1 MRILILILLSPVV
14 LWSQEWKLQW
24 SDEFNGTELNLQHW
38 NYEIGNGE
46 GGWGTG
52 QIDYCTDRPEN
63 VRVHKGFLKLGINKE
78 DISGFHYTAGRIN
91 TRNKITAKYGRIEA
105 RIKIPAGRGIGAA
118 FWMLPQDEK
127 FGWWPRSGEI
137 DILEINGHEIH
148 RNYGTVHY
156 MLSGQ
161 RKYTGHDIIV
171 PNDLSKEFHV
181 YAIEWDEKIIKWFL
195 DDSLY
200 HTFPIA
206 EPIDERTPFNERF
219 YFILSTGVGS
229 DFSGKIIEDKLLPQ
243 TMEVDYLRVYKKVV
257 HPEIQMAIG
266 SEDGKSLELHFN
278 EQIKPTADF
287 SKIKFIGQENAVVS
301 VQNKYRENNVLVLQL
316 AKVLNSKDFMVALGA
331 GAVTTL
337 DQIPNKD
344 LAAFTVI
351 NLVSGSN
358 PHWLGALTMSDAYTL
373 EVSGSKK
380 FTSDPSISKIEV
392 LQNGKRVGCT
402 ISVDSLRPSKLLIKA
417 GIPFMKGDSLQLS
430 IPANTCKSND
440 GIFYPS
446 AMVRVNNSLPFK
458 SILPGRIEA
467 ENYLRQ
473 SGVQK
478 EECHDVS
485 KGQNL
490 GYIDDKDNFDY
501 QVYVQEDGEYEIS
514 VRAAV
519 MNYNAILEFKIAE
532 QSIQIPLV
540 QTFGWQ
546 IWKDSPGGKISL
558 KKGVYTLRCNS
569 INGGFNLNYLQLTK
583 L

>member
-1 MRILILILLSPVV
+1 
-14 LWSQEWKLQW
+14 
-24 SDEFNGTELNLQHW
+24 
-38 NYEIGNGE
+38 
-46 GGWGTG
+46 
-52 QIDYCTDRPEN
+52 
-63 VRVHKGFLKLGINKE
+63 
-78 DISGFHYTAGRIN
+78 
-91 TRNKITAKYGRIEA
+91 
-105 RIKIPAGRGIGAA
+105 
-118 FWMLPQDEK
+118 
-127 FGWWPRSGEI
+127 
-137 DILEINGHEIH
+137 
-148 RNYGTVHY
+148 
-156 MLSGQ
+156 
-161 RKYTGHDIIV
+161 
-171 PNDLSKEFHV
+171 
-181 YAIEWDEKIIKWFL
+181 
-195 DDSLY
+195 
-200 HTFPIA
+200 
-206 EPIDERTPFNERF
+206 
-219 YFILSTGVGS
+219 
-229 DFSGKIIEDKLLPQ
+229 
-243 TMEVDYLRVYKKVV
+243 
-257 HPEIQMAIG
+257 
-266 SEDGKSLELHFN
+266 
-278 EQIKPTADF
+278 
-287 SKIKFIGQENAVVS
+287 
-301 VQNKYRENNVLVLQL
+301 
-316 AKVLNSKDFMVALGA
+316 
-331 GAVTTL
+331 
-337 DQIPNKD
+337 
-344 LAAFTVI
+344 
-351 NLVSGSN
+351 
-358 PHWLGALTMSDAYTL
+358 
-373 EVSGSKK
+373 
-380 FTSDPSISKIEV
+380 
-392 LQNGKRVGCT
+392 
-402 ISVDSLRPSKLLIKA
+402 
-417 GIPFMKGDSLQLS
+417 MKGDSLQLS